1 MNLQWNPI
9 EIDCKEIG
17 QNENIIEKIIAGESP
32 ALIIRNFYNND
43 SCRTISKRIETKTFE
58 NNEKMKKIGVSLVS
72 FISRKGEYFVQADA
86 LRKTVRQVF
95 SGLEDPRKKIHK
107 TLQVLFP
114 EKQVTIAVEN
124 GKKYACGVIR
134 LHGLGDSA
142 SIHRDNASYEAK
154 NFDISKFSIQ
164 LSMVLY
170 IQQSEKGGELV
181 LYKKAWEKSDEK
193 FRNIEFGYKRDV
205 VANSTHHVKI
215 KPNQGDL
222 VIINPN
228 YYHEILP
235 VKGSKRR
242 ITLGL
247 FLSFSKYGKKFMT
260 WS

>member
-17 QNENIIEKIIAGESP
+17 QDKNIIEKIISGESP
-32 ALIIRNFYNND
+32 ALVIRNFYNDD
-43 SCRTISKRIETKTFE
+43 SCKTISKRVETKTFE

-72 FISRKGEYFVQADA
+72 FISRKAEYFVQADA
-86 LRKTVRQVF
+86 LRKMVRQVF

-114 EKQVTIAVEN
+114 EKQVTVAVEN

-134 LHGLGDSA
+134 LHELGDFA
-142 SIHRDNASYEAK
+142 PIHRDNVSYEAR
-154 NFDISKFSIQ
+154 NFDVSKFSIQ
-164 LSMVLY
+164 LSTVLY
-170 IQQSEKGGELV
+170 IQQSQRGGELV
-181 LYKKAWEKSDEK
+181 LHRKSWSKSDEK
-193 FRNIEFGYKRDV
+193 FRNIDFGYSKDV
-205 VANSTHHVKI
+205 ISDCKESVKI

-222 VIINPN
+222 VIINPI

-235 VKGSKRR
+235 VRANKR

-247 FLSFSKYGKKFMT
+247 FLAFSRQGEKVVT